1 MAELDKAMN
10 QIVIIDFG
18 SQYSHLIARR
28 IRESQVYAQLEP
40 PDISPERLKAINP
53 RGIILSGGP
62 ASVYGDGAPHCSP
75 EIFRLGIPV
84 LGVCY
89 GMQLMSHLLDGKVV
103 RSERREYGHAL
114 LDFGDNKLVRG
125 LVSPQQVWMS
135 HGDVV
140 EQVPSGFCLV
150 GKTKDGLAGII
161 VNEAQRLYGIQFHPE
176 VVHTENGIT
185 IIRNFLFDICGCTP
199 DWTMDDYHQRITEEI
214 RRTVGDRSVVC
225 GISGGVDSTVLGKLL
240 HEAVGERLRCIF
252 VDNGFLR
259 KNEGEQV
266 YKRLKAGLGLP
277 VELVDASEQFL
288 SALQGVDDPEEKRRR
303 IGQIFVDV
311 FFKTAGN
318 FDFLAQGTLYP
329 DVIESVS
336 TRGPSATIK
345 THHNRV
351 QAILDLIAQ
360 GRVLEPLRELYK
372 DEVRILGERMGL
384 PKEMLWRQPFP
395 GPGLAIRIL
404 GPVCREYLDRLR
416 EADHILVDE
425 IKRAGL
431 YEKLWQSFAV
441 FLPVRSVGVM
451 GDERTYEQVIAIRA
465 VESKDGMTAD
475 WVRLPYEIL
484 GRVSNR
490 IINEVKGIN
499 RVVYDLSSKPPS
511 TIEWE

>member
-1 MAELDKAMN
+1 MN

-40 PDISPERLKAINP
+40 PDISPERLSNLAP
-53 RGIILSGGP
+53 RGIVLSGGP
-62 ASVYGDGAPHCSP
+62 ASVYGDGAPSCSP
-75 EIFRLGIPV
+75 DVFRLGIPV

-114 LDFGDNKLVRG
+114 LEFEGNPLMKG

-140 EQVPSGFCLV
+140 EEPPTGFRLV
-150 GKTKDGLAGII
+150 GKTQDGLAGLIS
-161 VNEAQRLYGIQFHPE
+161 NENEKLYGIQFHPE
-176 VVHTENGIT
+176 VAHTENGMAL
-185 IIRNFLFDICGCTP
+185 IRNFVFDICGCTP
-199 DWTMDDYHQRITEEI
+199 DWTMEDYHQRITGEI
-214 RRTVGDRSVVC
+214 QRTVGNRTVVC
-225 GISGGVDSTVLGKLL
+225 GVSGGVDSTVLARLL

-259 KNEGEQV
+259 LNEAQQV
-266 YKRLKAGLGLP
+266 YERLSNGLGLP
-277 VELVDASEQFL
+277 VELVDASDEFL
-288 SALQGVDDPEEKRRR
+288 SALSGVDDPEEKRRR
-303 IGQIFVDV
+303 IGKIFVDV
-311 FFKTAGN
+311 FFRTAGD

-351 QAILDLIAQ
+351 QAILDLIDQ
-360 GRVLEPLRELYK
+360 GRILEPLRDLYK

-384 PKEMLWRQPFP
+384 PREMLWRQPFP

-404 GPVCREYLDRLR
+404 GPVNREYLDRLR
-416 EADHILVDE
+416 AADHILVDE
-425 IKRAGL
+425 IRRAGL
-431 YEKLWQSFAV
+431 YEKMWQSFAV

-465 VESKDGMTAD
+465 VESRDGMTAD
-475 WVRLPYEIL
+475 WVRLPYDIL
-484 GRVSNR
+484 GRISNR
-490 IINEVKGIN
+490 IVNEVKGIN